1 MNPNTLLQTL
11 EPLTH
16 QARMRQMV
24 EIGRQSRNNK
34 DLTSTLNRLAQ
45 GDFYQRYLALQAC
58 YGSRNIEL
66 INQSLSDRSRKLRS
80 LAIRLIVLY
89 GDDEQLIAAL
99 QVIPTKQRSHLLK
112 KSLKH
117 RRYKVIERYLT
128 DLAIANSEE
137 LSKYLS
143 FGSAEFVTNYIEV
156 LLHRSSDD
164 DWRRLARS
172 HPLIAAGILL
182 QQVETITE
190 FDPRLRYYVNAALPE
205 LVERCPKPALNLC
218 RALLRTTS
226 INQINLQPIVA
237 KCWNEVAEIV
247 LQSEDLANCNFEKVA
262 RKLDWHLLSALI
274 EKGYLHNPHL
284 WLSKLE
290 PEKRSQL
297 YTSYNTRWRN
307 SDGVLE
313 TALTQSL
320 PRAQREQ
327 EARLH
332 LNLPILATRLSQ
344 RLPYAAFLPW
354 DEAWNTLN
362 PFVQNP
368 DPEIRAIALKALVE
382 TVRFERSATSDL
394 LQKILARRNEQDPIR
409 GTIMGAMANLPPGMW
424 QTERLPNLTQ
434 IIQDALNA
442 ADLSYAT
449 ASSVERFIVRLLPF
463 HPAWAAQQLALIV
476 KVRGQLSFYNLG
488 SRLSNSQVRAI
499 APQLLPIFQAW
510 ADRERARNI
519 VTVAQCF
526 GIRLKVFDGLV
537 ELLEQVIGLRCAD
550 WVATSGL
557 QVLETYHRIRLET
570 LIPALI
576 AQDRSWI
583 TQWVVQKY
591 LHRHRQDLLT
601 PFLERRAYKGRFST
615 GNTYLV
621 LSVADG
627 FHRWTANQQQKFSET
642 LVAVTR
648 DSWQDQNSLFQ
659 VMDQLGNLQNV
670 PPTRLTQLAHRE
682 NTQLAVR
689 DRALRVLARRDN
701 GDGIPV
707 LLEAMEDDRARIA
720 IYALRTAILAMSP
733 QNAIALLQTI
743 PSEKVTVAK
752 EVIRLMGEFTTE
764 NAYQQLLAWN
774 KKQLHRDVRVA
785 LLRAFWAH
793 LERDE
798 TWVIFQQ
805 AAIST
810 DSAISTMVGR
820 IPSNSLSTS
829 SQTKLLN
836 LLATLLQHPDPLVR
850 IDVLR
855 RCVSL
860 PVADP
865 MRQLQSPLI
874 QRLTSIFP
882 DESLA
887 AAQAFF
893 ATYSGVDVEVVATTV
908 QKILPD
914 RRSLQTTINALQS
927 QAQWRRSQLLPT
939 IRAVLAVLTTD
950 SLVSSLSWKLAIAAL
965 PPAEL
970 IDFAKSSI
978 QTLLPET
985 LWYAVTAISQ
995 LTSYYKLNDLITLET
1010 ALLAQEDAGLRR
1022 LALAALVAQ
1031 VQVDGWN
1038 SDRRLRLTQYQ
1049 NDPVAFVAAAAQFIF
1064 PPLEMDA
1071 IAD

>member
-1 MNPNTLLQTL
+1 MNPKTLLQTL

-16 QARMRQMV
+16 QARMQQMV
-24 EIGRQSRNNK
+24 AIGKQSRDNR
-34 DLTSTLNRLAQ
+34 DLAGTLARLAR
-45 GDFYQRYLALQAC
+45 GDFYDRYMALQSC
-58 YGSRNIEL
+58 FGSENIEL

-80 LAIRLIVLY
+80 LALRLIVLF
-89 GDDEQLIAAL
+89 GDDDQLIAAL
-99 QVIPTKQRSHLLK
+99 QIIPTKQRSHLLK

-117 RRYKVIERYLT
+117 GRYQVIERYLEE
-128 DLAIANSEE
+128 LAIANPEE
-137 LSKYLS
+137 LSKYLA
-143 FGSAEFVTNYIEV
+143 FGSTEFVTNHIEV

-164 DWRRLARS
+164 DWRKLAYF
-172 HPLIAAGILL
+172 HPLIAAQTLL
-182 QQVETITE
+182 QQAETITE
-190 FDPRLRYYVNAALPE
+190 FDPRLRYYVSAALPE
-205 LVERCPKPALNLC
+205 LAERCPKPALNLC

-226 INQINLQPIVA
+226 ITQINLQLLVD

-247 LQSEDLANCNFEKVA
+247 LQSEDRPNWDFSSKVA
-262 RKLDWHLLSALI
+262 HKLDWHLLPALI
-274 EKGYLHNPHL
+274 EKGYLQYPAS
-284 WLSKLE
+284 WLSKLT

-297 YTSYNTRWRN
+297 YTAYNTRWRDN
-307 SDGVLE
+307 NGVLAVE
-313 TALTQSL
+313 LIQSL
-320 PRAQREQ
+320 PRTQREN

-354 DEAWNTLN
+354 DEAWNTLKT
-362 PFVQNP
+362 FVQNP
-368 DPEIRAIALKALVE
+368 DPEIRAIALKTLIE
-382 TVRFERSATSDL
+382 TVRFERHRTSDL
-394 LQKILARRNEQDPIR
+394 LQKIIARRNEQELIR
-409 GTIMGAMANLPPGMW
+409 AVILSAMASLPPGLW
-424 QTERLPNLTQ
+424 KTEHLPDLTQ
-434 IIQDALNA
+434 IILDALNA
-442 ADLSYAT
+442 ADLSYST
-449 ASSVERFIVRLLPF
+449 ERWAELFIIQVLPF
-463 HPAWAAQQLALIV
+463 HPLWAAQQLALIV
-476 KVRGQLSFYNLG
+476 KVRGRISFYNLG
-488 SRLSNSQVRAI
+488 SRLSNAQVREI

-510 ADRERARNI
+510 ADRERASNI

-537 ELLEQVIGLRCAD
+537 TLLEQVIELRCAD
-550 WVATSGL
+550 WVAYSGL
-557 QVLETYHRIRLET
+557 QVLDSYHRMRLQT

-621 LSVADG
+621 LSVTDG
-627 FHRWTANQQQKFSET
+627 FHRWTANQQQKFAET
-642 LVAVTR
+642 LVTVTR
-648 DSWQDQNSLFQ
+648 DRGQDQISLFR

-670 PPTRLTQLAHRE
+670 PPTRLIQLAQRK

-764 NAYQQLLAWN
+764 NAYQQLLSWN
-774 KKQLHRDVRVA
+774 NKELHRDVRVA
-785 LLRAFWAH
+785 LLRAFWTH

-805 AAIST
+805 AAISN
-810 DSAISTMVGR
+810 DSAISTMVAR
-820 IPSNSLSTS
+820 IPSDSLSS
-829 SQTKLLN
+829 FSQAKLLT

-865 MRQLQSPLI
+865 MRQLQQPLL
-874 QRLTSIFP
+874 QRLTSAFP
-882 DESLA
+882 DESLT

-893 ATYSGVDVEVVATTV
+893 ATYSGVDAEVVAAMV

-914 RRSLQTTINALQS
+914 RRSLKTIIDALQTEV
-927 QAQWRRSQLLPT
+927 QWRRNQLLPT
-939 IRAVLAVLTTD
+939 VRAVLRVLAID
-950 SLVSSLSWKLAIAAL
+950 PLVSSIRWKLAIASL
-965 PPAEL
+965 PPVEL

-978 QTLLPET
+978 QNLLPET
-985 LWYAVTAISQ
+985 LWYAVTAIRQ
-995 LTSYYKLNDLITLET
+995 LTSHYELNDLITLET
-1010 ALLAQEDAGLRR
+1010 ALLTHEDARLRR
-1022 LALAALVAQ
+1022 LALAL
-1031 VQVDGWN
+1031 
-1038 SDRRLRLTQYQ
+1038 
-1049 NDPVAFVAAAAQFIF
+1049 
-1064 PPLEMDA
+1064 LEKITATDESA
-1071 IAD
+1071 R

>member
-1 MNPNTLLQTL
+1 MNSKTLLQTL

-16 QARMRQMV
+16 QARMGQMV

-34 DLTSTLNRLAQ
+34 DLASTLNQLARE
-45 GDFYQRYLALQAC
+45 DFYQRYLALQSC
-58 YGSRNIEL
+58 FGSQNIEL

-80 LAIRLIVLY
+80 LALRLIVLF

-99 QVIPTKQRSHLLK
+99 RIIPTKQRSHLFK
-112 KSLKH
+112 QSLKH
-117 RRYKVIERYLT
+117 RRYRVIERYSEE
-128 DLAIANSEE
+128 LAIANPEE
-137 LSKYLS
+137 FSKYLS
-143 FGSAEFVTNYIEV
+143 FGSTEFVADRIEAF
-156 LLHRSSDD
+156 LHRSSDN

-172 HPLIAAGILL
+172 HPLIAAQTLL
-182 QQVETITE
+182 QQAETITE
-190 FDPRLRYYVNAALPE
+190 FDPRLIYYVSAALPE
-205 LVERCPKPALNLC
+205 LVERCPESALNLC

-226 INQINLQPIVA
+226 IKQINLQPIVA

-247 LQSEDLANCNFEKVA
+247 LQSEGRAYWDFSSKVVH
-262 RKLDWHLLSALI
+262 KLDWHLLLALI
-274 EKGYLHNPHL
+274 EKGYLKYPEL

-290 PEKRSQL
+290 PGKRSQL
-297 YTSYNTRWRN
+297 YTAYNTRWRDEN
-307 SDGVLE
+307 GVLAIE
-313 TALTQSL
+313 LIQSL
-320 PRAQREQ
+320 TRAQREQ

-354 DEAWNTLN
+354 DEAWNTLKN
-362 PFVQNP
+362 FVQNP

-382 TVRFERSATSDL
+382 TVRFERHKTSDL
-394 LQKILARRNEQDPIR
+394 LQKIIARRNEQDPIR
-409 GTIMGAMANLPPGMW
+409 AAMLSAMASLPPGLW
-424 QTERLPNLTQ
+424 KTEHLPDLTQ
-434 IIQDALNA
+434 IILDALNA
-442 ADLSYAT
+442 ADLSYSTGSWA
-449 ASSVERFIVRLLPF
+449 ERFIIQVLPF
-463 HPAWAAQQLALIV
+463 HPLWAAQQLALIV
-476 KVRGQLSFYNLG
+476 KLRGQISFYDLG
-488 SRLSNSQVRAI
+488 SRLSNAQVREI
-499 APQLLPIFQAW
+499 APQLLPIFKAW
-510 ADRERARNI
+510 ADRERGGNI

-537 ELLEQVIGLRCAD
+537 ALLEQVIELRCAD

-557 QVLETYHRIRLET
+557 QVLETYHRIRLQT
-570 LIPALI
+570 LVPALI

-583 TQWVVQKY
+583 TQWIVQKY

-615 GNTYLV
+615 GKTYLV
-621 LSVADG
+621 LSVVDG

-648 DSWQDQNSLFQ
+648 DSWQDQISLFQ

-670 PPTRLTQLAHRE
+670 PPTRLTKLAHRK
-682 NTQLAVR
+682 NNQIAVR

-764 NAYQQLLAWN
+764 DAYQQLLAWN
-774 KKQLHRDVRVA
+774 EKELHRDVRVA
-785 LLRAFWAH
+785 LLRAFWTH
-793 LERDE
+793 LERDQ
-798 TWVIFQQ
+798 TWLIFQQ
-805 AAIST
+805 AAVSN
-810 DSAISTMVGR
+810 DSAISTMVAR
-820 IPSNSLSTS
+820 IPSDSLSTS
-829 SQTKLLN
+829 SQAKLLAI
-836 LLATLLQHPDPLVR
+836 LATLLQHPDPLVR

-865 MRQLQSPLI
+865 MRQLQQPLL
-874 QRLTSIFP
+874 QRLTSVFP
-882 DESLA
+882 DESLT

-893 ATYSGVDVEVVATTV
+893 ATYSGADVEVVAAMV
-908 QKILPD
+908 QNILPD

-939 IRAVLAVLTTD
+939 IRAVLAVLATD
-950 SLVSSLSWKLAIAAL
+950 ALVSTLRWKLAIASL
-965 PPAEL
+965 PLSEL
-970 IDFAKSSI
+970 TDFCLNSI
-978 QTLLPET
+978 QTLLPED
-985 LWYAVTAISQ
+985 LYVAVEAISQ
-995 LTSYYKLNDLITLET
+995 LNSRYQLNDLVVLET
-1010 ALLAQEDAGLRR
+1010 ALIFQKDARLRR
-1022 LALAALVAQ
+1022 LALAALTAQ
-1031 VQVDGWN
+1031 AQIDGWN
-1038 SDRRLRLTQYQ
+1038 SDRRLRLIQYQ
-1049 NDPVAFVAAAAQFIF
+1049 NDPAAFIASAAQFIF
-1064 PPLEMDA
+1064 PPLE
-1071 IAD
+1071 INVI